1 MSETYDGNQPVGFVS
16 SLNTFYTYS
25 YVNNGQFYSL
35 VPAPYYDYYQRFIR
49 PYFYWYDGFVPY
61 FHSPQSGMFSTR
73 LAYSVLKKLA
83 EQTTA
88 GKLMFDD
95 EGVTDKNEI
104 TYNGKKYNS
113 LEFVEHWSEQFGFDN
128 KVTQGVEWSYV
139 GGDSL
144 IKLDSNGKDLRP
156 TILRKDNYFID
167 VDFSGRISKY
177 MGLLYTYNKT
187 TPEQAGKAEMNY
199 YLMEEREYNEKTGKP
214 QIRIFVK
221 RGQGNLVTNKSID
234 IRPETIPFDD
244 IPRDVR
250 HSILRDFPKNIVG
263 KWQDM
268 PLKTLGVY
276 LIKASENVSFM
287 PSLPFGES
295 LLSNNIHILM
305 SYDYYYSAFNT
316 NMYTSRSRLV
326 LPQHM
331 QSPDE
336 ISAQYGRNF
345 NSGFDAYISTQVPYV
360 NPEGQKPIVLQ
371 FDLRA
376 DSWEKIR
383 NILLQTFAT
392 NLGIAERT
400 IASYLVPAA
409 EKPTAREISS
419 DEDATAL
426 FVENKR
432 RLIKQAINPML
443 EDLLDFYSFIDE
455 EVTVKFSKMGLTNI
469 SNLVQMVTTLRQNEL
484 IDDKTAMEMV
494 FVDKNNLQIEA
505 MLEKIEKRKQK
516 EAEQELQ
523 RQTLIS
529 ASSQDNDIEKKEK
542 ETNNN
547 DIAHVKKPKKKLFG
561 KK

>member
-1 MSETYDGNQPVGFVS
+1 MSDTTFDDNQPIGYVS
-16 SLNTFYTYS
+16 ALNTFYTYS

-73 LAYSVLKKLA
+73 LAYTVLKKLA

-88 GKLMFDD
+88 GQLMFNDD
-95 EGVTDKNEI
+95 GVTDKNI
-104 TYNGKKYNS
+104 LTHHGKKYNS
-113 LEFVEHWSEQFGFDN
+113 LEWVEHWSKDFGFDN
-128 KVTQGVEWSYV
+128 KVTQGVEWSFV

-167 VDFSGRISKY
+167 VDFAGRITNY
-177 MGLLYTYNKT
+177 TGLLYTYNKT
-187 TPEQAGKAEMNY
+187 VPSQTGKAEMNY
-199 YLMEEREYNEKTGKP
+199 YLMEERKYNEKTEEP
-214 QIRIFVK
+214 EIRLFVK
-221 RGQGNLVTNKSID
+221 MGMGNLVTNKTVD
-234 IRPETIPFDD
+234 IRPESVPFES
-244 IPRDVR
+244 IPRDIR
-250 HSILRDFPKNIVG
+250 HSIMRDYPKNIIG
-263 KWQDM
+263 KWGSL

-305 SYDYYYSAFNT
+305 SYDYYYSALNT
-316 NMYTSRSRLV
+316 NMYTSRSKLIM
-326 LPQHM
+326 PQHM
-331 QSPDE
+331 QTPDAV
-336 ISAQYGRNF
+336 SNQYSRNH
-345 NSGFDAYISTQVPYV
+345 NSGFDSYIMTQVPYS
-360 NPEGQKPIVLQ
+360 NPETAKPIVLQ

-383 NILLQTFAT
+383 NILLQTMST
-392 NLGIAERT
+392 NLGISERT
-400 IASYLVPAA
+400 IAAYLVPAA

-419 DEDATAL
+419 DENSTAL

-443 EDLLDFYSFIDE
+443 EDLLEFYNFKDE
-455 EVTVKFSKMGLTNI
+455 KVTVKFSKMGLTNI
-469 SNLVQMVTTLRQNEL
+469 SNLVQMVTVLKQNGL

-494 FVDKNNLQIEA
+494 FVDKNNLQIEQ
-505 MLEKIEKRKQK
+505 MLSKIEKAK
-516 EAEQELQ
+516 EEELARTMKENEQVKSIEDKVKEENN
-523 RQTLIS
+523 TDIS
-529 ASSQDNDIEKKEK
+529 Q
-542 ETNNN
+542 
-547 DIAHVKKPKKKLFG
+547 VKKPKKGLFG
-561 KK
+561 RAGKE